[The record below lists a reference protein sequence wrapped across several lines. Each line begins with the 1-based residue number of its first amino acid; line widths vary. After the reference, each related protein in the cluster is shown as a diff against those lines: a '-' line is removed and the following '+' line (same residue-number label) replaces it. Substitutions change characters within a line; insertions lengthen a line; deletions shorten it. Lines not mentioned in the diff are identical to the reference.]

1 MKNKIIAVTL
11 AMLVITNLAGCTAK
25 KQTTVQDTTE
35 KVITDMA
42 NSTVEKVTNTECA
55 EQESEPETISSTTET
70 AYNEPKSVVT
80 ESVPNKTETYDRAE
94 NETVP
99 QENSQSASDFSETT
113 SKKAEPTVIQPQR
126 PTADEIE
133 LLTAQYINEW
143 RNRENATSA
152 TILTGLTQVA
162 RYRAEQLISDFSHNS
177 NPDASTVLK
186 YGEYVDMTELG
197 LSESDN
203 YYLGYDAEACAKGN
217 FTGTA
222 EDIARKIAD
231 GFRNSSGHWR
241 YVGSDEYK
249 YMAVGLTYDTHTA
262 KWYCCVCMSSK
273 NYGG

>member
-1 MKNKIIAVTL
+1 MEKRIIAVTL
-11 AMLVITNLAGCTAK
+11 AMIVITNLVGCTAK
-25 KQTTVQDTTE
+25 EQTTVSDTIAQTVS
-35 KVITDMA
+35 VISETTDE
-42 NSTVEKVTNTECA
+42 TLTNTECT
-55 EQESEPETISSTTET
+55 EQESNNEAISSATET
-70 AYNEPKSVVT
+70 ANNEPKSVVT
-80 ESVPNKTETYDRAE
+80 ESVPNKTEIYDRAE

-99 QENSQSASDFSETT
+99 QENLQSASDFSETT

-126 PTADEIE
+126 PTAAEIE

-143 RNRENATSA
+143 RNRENATST

-197 LSESDN
+197 LSESNN

-217 FTGTA
+217 FTGSA

-231 GFRNSSGHWR
+231 GFKNSSGHWR

-262 KWYCCVCMSSK
+262 KWYCCVCMSSR

>member
-1 MKNKIIAVTL
+1 MEKRIIAVTL
-11 AMLVITNLAGCTAK
+11 AMFVITNLVGCTAK
-25 KQTTVQDTTE
+25 KQTTVSDAIAQTVY
-35 KVITDMA
+35 VISET
-42 NSTVEKVTNTECA
+42 TVEKVTNTECA
-55 EQESEPETISSTTET
+55 EQESEPETISSTAEI

-80 ESVPNKTETYDRAE
+80 ESTLSETQVDKNTETETVQEKPTENTEIQPKTET
-94 NETVP
+94 
-99 QENSQSASDFSETT
+99 
-113 SKKAEPTVIQPQR
+113 PTVIQPQR

-133 LLTAQYINEW
+133 LLTAQYINKW

>member
-11 AMLVITNLAGCTAK
+11 AMIVITNLVGCTAK
-25 KQTTVQDTTE
+25 EQTTVQDTTE

-42 NSTVEKVTNTECA
+42 NSTVETITNTECT
-55 EQESEPETISSTTET
+55 EQESNNEAISSTTEI

-80 ESVPNKTETYDRAE
+80 ESTLSETQVDKNTETETIQEKPTE
-94 NETVP
+94 NTEIQLKPET
-99 QENSQSASDFSETT
+99 
-113 SKKAEPTVIQPQR
+113 PTVIQPQR
-126 PTADEIE
+126 PTAAEIE

-143 RNRENATSA
+143 RNRENATST

-177 NPDASTVLK
+177 NPDASTALK

-197 LSESDN
+197 LSESNN

-217 FTGTA
+217 FTGSA
-222 EDIARKIAD
+222 KDIARKIAD
-231 GFRNSSGHWR
+231 GFKNSSGHWR

-262 KWYCCVCMSSK
+262 KLYCCVCMSSK